1 MAEYTSRVSVN
12 RRVRNVAFMSDGT
25 IWVNYLLNP
34 PAVNRYSDHHITALQ
49 TANSSFFRDLEHV
62 GSDDFI
68 LTGMTVSVGEQEIL
82 NRIVEGLPGF
92 SDDAYPE
99 ARKQIMAMRRHIKSG
114 FIDERRRVYWL
125 SVRFPAKTSMFER
138 LRSQAFE
145 KDIFE
150 DTSEASLASFES
162 RVFKS
167 IPPAM
172 KPQRTSPEH
181 MEWLIERST
190 LRGVTIPE
198 FPVIETRSVLPN
210 NKAFPPVEFDESAS
224 GTALLED
231 FVARMDADDPDL
243 EVKKQSFLSN
253 FRNLADSSIIE
264 VRRPDM
270 TSRSFPKGAVSYQAP
285 FAVTGFP
292 TRVDYGFQNF
302 TAIVDQATGMDGD
315 FTIRWNYADNMKGN
329 YQLNKSLQNLSSDTE
344 SNSESVLDAADYDN
358 RTREVYDFYQLRNE
372 EKAPVPMRVAAIF
385 SFGSG
390 NLEHAEER
398 YRAIKTAFSNAG
410 FRIGQ
415 PPGGKIDLWE
425 LMLPCVASDALV
437 TDLYGMTTANLFGGY
452 APLRSY
458 RLGDGVGIPF
468 AVNIDNALGQIVHLD
483 LLNAT
488 ERGNASIAFTGAQG
502 RGKSYAMKVVATWMD
517 ALRLHLVMLDSQ
529 GEWATFATGLTS
541 YEIIDLYNARVSI
554 DPLKVI
560 DDPTAASEM
569 FVSLFLPLL
578 GVKSDSKVASD
589 FTSFVSPQNRQ
600 LHKDRN
606 TARGVFEA
614 IARLKDPRFMDII
627 GSVNQLL
634 KNDMFAAL
642 VDPVDRGVVNK
653 LPPADFN
660 HRVIVFLTRGLR
672 LPRSGVDMEH
682 MDLTERYTIMVNT
695 AVAMYTR
702 RHFEGIKSTGAFVGD
717 EMSFYRGLSVLKPL
731 IQDQDRTGRKFGK
744 FVMAGSQTDEE
755 FRDDEYK
762 LVRKRVVMGQEKNDN
777 AVGSLGWADFDTS
790 QFMVRE
796 LVENTSPLDPDRNNL
811 PMQGRAGEAFFND
824 GVGKGKIRVLPQFQA
839 DIERLSDT
847 STSKFIRYTDHV
859 EGEGGSA
866 GDGEAAGD
874 TAASARVEPESAPR
888 ELDPGSGEQS
898 APTSSSGDERQ
909 APLRGGRGQ
918 GQPGQPRGG
927 QRPAP
932 RQVEG
937 QRPAPRQGQG
947 KRPAPQQGQGQ
958 GGRQGQRSASQPGQ
972 QRGREQDP
980 RARVRQAEQRRPQ
993 RGQRPHPQP
1002 QRHDGEGGSGPGFV
1016 AREPQPR
1023 QPSQKQQP
1031 KKQDQPQQSR
1041 HRRTEG

>member
-12 RRVRNVAFMSDGT
+12 RRVRNVVFMSDGT
-25 IWVNYLLNP
+25 IWVNYLLSP
-34 PAVNRYSDHHITALQ
+34 PAVNKYSDHHVTALQ
-49 TANSSFFRDLEHV
+49 SANSSFFYDLESV
-62 GSDDFI
+62 ESDDYI

-82 NRIVEGLPGF
+82 NRIVAGLPGF

-99 ARKQIMAMRRHIKSG
+99 ARKQIMAMRRHIKAG
-114 FIDERRRVYWL
+114 YINERRRVYWL

-138 LRSQAFE
+138 LRATAFE

-150 DTSEASLASFES
+150 DTSESSLAAFES
-162 RVFKS
+162 RVFKA
-167 IPPAM
+167 INPAM
-172 KPQRTSPEH
+172 KPKRTSPEH
-181 MEWLIERST
+181 MDWLIERST
-190 LRGVTIPE
+190 LRGVSIPE
-198 FPVIETRSVLPN
+198 FPDVETRSVLPS
-210 NKAFPPVEFDESAS
+210 NKSFPPAEFDESAS
-224 GTALLED
+224 GTALLQD
-231 FVARMDADDPDL
+231 FIARMDADDPDL
-243 EVKKQSFLSN
+243 EAKKASFMSN
-253 FRNLADSSIIE
+253 FKNLVDSTVIE

-270 TSRSFPKGAVSYQAP
+270 TSRSFPKGVVSYQAP

-292 TRVDYGFQNF
+292 TRLDYGFQNF

-315 FTIRWNYADNMKGN
+315 FTIRWNYAESMKSN
-329 YQLNKSLQNLSSDTE
+329 AQLNKSLQNLSSDTE

-358 RTREVYDFYQLRNE
+358 RTREVYDFYTLRSE

-398 YRAIKTAFSNAG
+398 YRAIRTAFANAG

-415 PPGGKIDLWE
+415 PPGGKVDLWE

-468 AVNIDNALGQIVHLD
+468 AVNIDNAMGQLVHLD

-488 ERGNASIAFTGAQG
+488 ERGNASIALTGAQG
-502 RGKSYAMKVVATWMD
+502 RGKSYAMKVIATWMD

-529 GEWATFATGLTS
+529 GEWATFASGLTS
-541 YEIIDLYNARVSI
+541 HEIIDLYNARVSI

-589 FTSFVSPQNRQ
+589 FTAFVSPQNRQ

-614 IARLKDPRFMDII
+614 IVRLKDARFMDII
-627 GSVNQLL
+627 GPANQLL

-672 LPRSGVDMEH
+672 LPRSGVDMDQ
-682 MDLTERYTIMVNT
+682 MDLTERYTVMVNT

-744 FVMAGSQTDEE
+744 FVMAGSQTDDE
-755 FRDDEYK
+755 FRDEEYK

-777 AVGSLGWADFDTS
+777 AVGSLDWADFDTS
-790 QFMVRE
+790 PYMVRE

-811 PMQGRAGEAFFND
+811 PMKGRAGEAFFND
-824 GVGKGKIRVLPQFQA
+824 GVSKGKIRVLPQFQA
-839 DIERLSDT
+839 EIERLADT
-847 STSKFIRYTDHV
+847 TTSKFIRYTDQR
-859 EGEGGSA
+859 
-866 GDGEAAGD
+866 GDAAGGAAG
-874 TAASARVEPESAPR
+874 TAAGAGEVRPARVQSGRASA
-888 ELDPGSGEQS
+888 SQQS
-898 APTSSSGDERQ
+898 PQPKTQQPDVDEK
-909 APLRGGRGQ
+909 
-918 GQPGQPRGG
+918 
-927 QRPAP
+927 QRA
-932 RQVEG
+932 RA
-937 QRPAPRQGQG
+937 RR
-947 KRPAPQQGQGQ
+947 RRAPQQTQQQPHQRRTSQDQQRTRGAAQPQNRRQTPKQSQQRKPQQ
-958 GGRQGQRSASQPGQ
+958 GGAGFVARAPKPQPGQ
-972 QRGREQDP
+972 QRTP
-980 RARVRQAEQRRPQ
+980 
-993 RGQRPHPQP
+993 
-1002 QRHDGEGGSGPGFV
+1002 
-1016 AREPQPR
+1016 
-1023 QPSQKQQP
+1023 
-1031 KKQDQPQQSR
+1031 R

>member
-1 MAEYTSRVSVN
+1 MAEYTSRVSVS
-12 RRVRNVAFMSDGT
+12 RRVRNVVFMSDGT
-25 IWVNYLLNP
+25 IWVNYLLSP
-34 PAVNRYSDHHITALQ
+34 PAVNKYSDHHVTALQ
-49 TANSSFFRDLEHV
+49 TANSSFFYDLESV
-62 GSDDFI
+62 ESDDYI
-68 LTGMTVSVGEQEIL
+68 LTGMTVSVSEQEIL
-82 NRIVEGLPGF
+82 NRVVAGLPGF

-114 FIDERRRVYWL
+114 YINERRRVYWL

-138 LRSQAFE
+138 LRATAFE

-150 DTSEASLASFES
+150 DTSESSLAAFES
-162 RVFKS
+162 RVFKA
-167 IPPAM
+167 INPAM
-172 KPQRTSPEH
+172 KPKRTSPEH
-181 MEWLIERST
+181 MDWLIERAT
-190 LRGVTIPE
+190 LRGVSIPE
-198 FPVIETRSVLPN
+198 FPEVETRSVLPS
-210 NKAFPPVEFDESAS
+210 NKSFPPAEFDESAS
-224 GTALLED
+224 GTALLQD
-231 FVARMDADDPDL
+231 FIARMDADDPDL
-243 EVKKQSFLSN
+243 EAKKTSFLSN
-253 FRNLADSSIIE
+253 FKNLVDSTIIE

-270 TSRSFPKGAVSYQAP
+270 TSRSFPKGVVSYQAP

-292 TRVDYGFQNF
+292 TKLDYGFQNF

-315 FTIRWNYADNMKGN
+315 FTIRWNYAESMKGN
-329 YQLNKSLQNLSSDTE
+329 QQLNKSLENLTADTD
-344 SNSESVLDAADYDN
+344 SNSDSVLDAADYDN
-358 RTREVYDFYQLRNE
+358 RTREVYDFYTLRNE

-398 YRAIKTAFSNAG
+398 YRAIRTAFSNAG

-468 AVNIDNALGQIVHLD
+468 AVNIDNAMGQLVHLD

-488 ERGNASIAFTGAQG
+488 ERGNASIALTGAQG
-502 RGKSYAMKVVATWMD
+502 RGKSYAMKVIATWMD

-529 GEWATFATGLTS
+529 GEWATFASGLTS
-541 YEIIDLYNARVSI
+541 HEIIDLYNARVSI

-589 FTSFVSPQNRQ
+589 FTAFVSPQNRQ

-614 IARLKDPRFMDII
+614 IVRLKDSRFMDII
-627 GSVNQLL
+627 GPANQLL

-672 LPRSGVDMEH
+672 LPRSGVDMDQ

-702 RHFEGIKSTGAFVGD
+702 RHFEGIKTTGAFVGD

-744 FVMAGSQTDEE
+744 FVMAGSQTDAE
-755 FRDDEYK
+755 FRDEEYK

-777 AVGSLGWADFDTS
+777 AVGSLDWADFDTS
-790 QFMVRE
+790 AYMVRE
-796 LVENTSPLDPDRNNL
+796 LTENTSPPDPENNNL
-811 PMQGRAGEAFFND
+811 PMKGRAGEAFFND
-824 GVGKGKIRVLPQFQA
+824 GVGKGKIRVLPQFQS

-847 STSKFIRYTDHV
+847 RTSKFIRYSDV
-859 EGEGGSA
+859 QAGAADGSA
-866 GDGEAAGD
+866 AGATATVRDDVQAPDAAP
-874 TAASARVEPESAPR
+874 ARRQLEQAPARPQESAQQPR
-888 ELDPGSGEQS
+888 DAKQQARQQRRAPQQQSQSQRGAQQPRRRPDQQQRAQGSQQGQNSRSAQPSTRRQQPPQSRPQQSPSQKAGQSQSRQQPGSGKQE
-898 APTSSSGDERQ
+898 
-909 APLRGGRGQ
+909 
-918 GQPGQPRGG
+918 
-927 QRPAP
+927 
-932 RQVEG
+932 
-937 QRPAPRQGQG
+937 
-947 KRPAPQQGQGQ
+947 
-958 GGRQGQRSASQPGQ
+958 
-972 QRGREQDP
+972 
-980 RARVRQAEQRRPQ
+980 
-993 RGQRPHPQP
+993 
-1002 QRHDGEGGSGPGFV
+1002 FV
-1016 AREPQPR
+1016 ARPPQPGSR
-1023 QPSQKQQP
+1023 PGAGPKPQQQRSQQP
-1031 KKQDQPQQSR
+1031 QPR

>member
-12 RRVRNVAFMSDGT
+12 RRVRNVVFMSDGT
-25 IWVNYLLNP
+25 IWVNYLLTP
-34 PAVNRYSDHHITALQ
+34 PAVNKYSDHHVTALQ
-49 TANSSFFRDLEHV
+49 AANSAFFYDLESV
-62 GSDDFI
+62 ESDDYI
-68 LTGMTVSVGEQEIL
+68 LTGMTVTVGEQEIL
-82 NRIVEGLPGF
+82 NRIVAGLPGF

-114 FIDERRRVYWL
+114 YINERRRVYWL

-138 LRSQAFE
+138 LRATAFE

-150 DTSEASLASFES
+150 DTSESSLAAFES
-162 RVFKS
+162 RVFKA
-167 IPPAM
+167 INPAM
-172 KPQRTSPEH
+172 KPKRTSPEH
-181 MEWLIERST
+181 MDWLIERAT
-190 LRGVTIPE
+190 LRGVSIPE
-198 FPVIETRSVLPN
+198 FPDVETRSVLPN
-210 NKAFPPVEFDESAS
+210 NKSFPPAEFDESAS
-224 GTALLED
+224 GTALLQD
-231 FVARMDADDPDL
+231 FIARMDADDPDL
-243 EVKKQSFLSN
+243 EAKKESFMSN
-253 FRNLADSSIIE
+253 FKNLVDSTVIE

-270 TSRSFPKGAVSYQAP
+270 VSRSFPKGVVSYQAP

-292 TRVDYGFQNF
+292 TRLDYGFQNF

-315 FTIRWNYADNMKGN
+315 FTIRWNYAESMKSN
-329 YQLNKSLQNLSSDTE
+329 VQLNKSLQNLSSDTE
-344 SNSESVLDAADYDN
+344 SNSETVLDAADYDN
-358 RTREVYDFYQLRNE
+358 RTREVYDFYTMRSE
-372 EKAPVPMRVAAIF
+372 EKAPVPMRVAALF

-398 YRAIKTAFSNAG
+398 YRAIRTAFANSG

-458 RLGDGVGIPF
+458 QLGDGVGIPF
-468 AVNIDNALGQIVHLD
+468 AVNIDNALGQLVHLD

-488 ERGNASIAFTGAQG
+488 ERGNASIALTGAQG
-502 RGKSYAMKVVATWMD
+502 RGKSYAMKVISTWMD

-529 GEWATFATGLTS
+529 GEWATFASGLS
-541 YEIIDLYNARVSI
+541 SHEIIDLYNARVSI

-589 FTSFVSPQNRQ
+589 FTAFVSPQNRQ

-614 IARLKDPRFMDII
+614 IVRLKDSRFMDII
-627 GSVNQLL
+627 GPVNQLL

-642 VDPVDRGVVNK
+642 VDPVDRGVVTN

-672 LPRSGVDMEH
+672 LPRSGVDMDQ

-744 FVMAGSQTDEE
+744 FVMAGSQTDDE
-755 FRDDEYK
+755 FRDEEYK

-777 AVGSLGWADFDTS
+777 AVGSLDWADFDTS
-790 QFMVRE
+790 PYMVRE

-811 PMQGRAGEAFFND
+811 PMKGRAGEAFFND
-824 GVGKGKIRVLPQFQA
+824 GVGKGKIRVLPQFQS

-847 STSKFIRYTDHV
+847 STSKFIRYSDV
-859 EGEGGSA
+859 QGVKDSA
-866 GDGEAAGD
+866 GDAAP
-874 TAASARVEPESAPR
+874 ARKQEVKAR
-888 ELDPGSGEQS
+888 
-898 APTSSSGDERQ
+898 
-909 APLRGGRGQ
+909 
-918 GQPGQPRGG
+918 
-927 QRPAP
+927 
-932 RQVEG
+932 
-937 QRPAPRQGQG
+937 
-947 KRPAPQQGQGQ
+947 
-958 GGRQGQRSASQPGQ
+958 ASQPQ
-972 QRGREQDP
+972 LQSK
-980 RARVRQAEQRRPQ
+980 
-993 RGQRPHPQP
+993 PQP
-1002 QRHDGEGGSGPGFV
+1002 QQS
-1016 AREPQPR
+1016 
-1023 QPSQKQQP
+1023 KQQP
-1031 KKQDQPQQSR
+1031 VVDAKQQARARRRAQPQQPQQRQQPQQQRTRQEQSRARKAPQPPRRQQTEQPGRRTGAGPGVPAKPQSR
-1041 HRRTEG
+1041 HRRVEG

>member
-12 RRVRNVAFMSDGT
+12 RRVRNVVFMSDGT
-25 IWVNYLLNP
+25 IWVNYLLSP
-34 PAVNRYSDHHITALQ
+34 PAVNKYSDHHVTALQ
-49 TANSSFFRDLEHV
+49 SANSSFFYDLESV
-62 GSDDFI
+62 ESDDYI

-82 NRIVEGLPGF
+82 NRIVAGLPGF

-99 ARKQIMAMRRHIKSG
+99 ARKQIMAMRRHIKAG
-114 FIDERRRVYWL
+114 YINERRRVYWL

-138 LRSQAFE
+138 LRATAFE

-150 DTSEASLASFES
+150 DTSESSLAAFES
-162 RVFKS
+162 RVFKA
-167 IPPAM
+167 INPAM
-172 KPQRTSPEH
+172 KPKRTSPEH
-181 MEWLIERST
+181 MDWLIERST
-190 LRGVTIPE
+190 LRGVSIPE
-198 FPVIETRSVLPN
+198 FPDVETRSVLPS
-210 NKAFPPVEFDESAS
+210 NKSFPPAEFDESAS
-224 GTALLED
+224 GTALLQD
-231 FVARMDADDPDL
+231 FIARMDADDPDL
-243 EVKKQSFLSN
+243 EAKKASFMSN
-253 FRNLADSSIIE
+253 FKNLVDSTVIE

-270 TSRSFPKGAVSYQAP
+270 TSRSFPKGVVSYQAP

-292 TRVDYGFQNF
+292 TRLDYGFQNF

-315 FTIRWNYADNMKGN
+315 FTIRWNYAESMKSN
-329 YQLNKSLQNLSSDTE
+329 AQLNKSLQNLSSDTE

-358 RTREVYDFYQLRNE
+358 RTREVYDFYTLRSE

-398 YRAIKTAFSNAG
+398 YRAIRTAFANAG

-415 PPGGKIDLWE
+415 PPGGKVDLWE

-468 AVNIDNALGQIVHLD
+468 AVNIDNAMGQLVHLD

-488 ERGNASIAFTGAQG
+488 ERGNASIALTGAQG
-502 RGKSYAMKVVATWMD
+502 RGKSYAMKVIATWMD

-529 GEWATFATGLTS
+529 GEWATFASGLTS
-541 YEIIDLYNARVSI
+541 HEIIDLYNARVSI

-589 FTSFVSPQNRQ
+589 FTAFVSPQNRQ

-614 IARLKDPRFMDII
+614 IVRLKDARFMDII
-627 GSVNQLL
+627 GPANQLL

-672 LPRSGVDMEH
+672 LPRSGVDMDQ
-682 MDLTERYTIMVNT
+682 MDLTERYTVMVNT

-744 FVMAGSQTDEE
+744 FVMAGSQTDDE
-755 FRDDEYK
+755 FRDEEYK

-777 AVGSLGWADFDTS
+777 AVGSLDWADFDTS
-790 QFMVRE
+790 PYMVRE

-811 PMQGRAGEAFFND
+811 PMKGRAGEAFFND
-824 GVGKGKIRVLPQFQA
+824 GVSKGKIRVLPQFQA
-839 DIERLSDT
+839 EIERLADT
-847 STSKFIRYTDHV
+847 TTSKFIRYTDLR
-859 EGEGGSA
+859 
-866 GDGEAAGD
+866 GDAAGGAAG
-874 TAASARVEPESAPR
+874 TAAGAGEVRPARVQSGQASA
-888 ELDPGSGEQS
+888 SQQS
-898 APTSSSGDERQ
+898 PQPKTQQPVVDEKQQ
-909 APLRGGRGQ
+909 ARAR
-918 GQPGQPRGG
+918 R
-927 QRPAP
+927 R
-932 RQVEG
+932 R
-937 QRPAPRQGQG
+937 
-947 KRPAPQQGQGQ
+947 APQQTQQQPQQRRTSQDQQRTRRAAQPQNRRQTPKQPQQRKPQQ
-958 GGRQGQRSASQPGQ
+958 GGAGFVARSPKPQPGQ
-972 QRGREQDP
+972 QRTP
-980 RARVRQAEQRRPQ
+980 
-993 RGQRPHPQP
+993 
-1002 QRHDGEGGSGPGFV
+1002 
-1016 AREPQPR
+1016 
-1023 QPSQKQQP
+1023 
-1031 KKQDQPQQSR
+1031 R